1 MPNFFTDNQDIVFN
15 FEHLDLARVADVTE
29 DSYADANKY
38 DYAPADAAETVEDYR
53 RVLNLVGQISGDFID
68 PRAEDNDRTGN
79 RIEDNHVVRPVGMDE
94 NLHALSQADLMGFTL
109 PRKYGGLNF
118 PNIIYTIATE
128 MVSRA
133 DASLMNIFGLQGI
146 AETINA
152 FANDEIKDEYLPKFC
167 EGEVTGAM
175 VLTEPDAG
183 SDLQAI
189 KLKAT
194 QDADGLWRLNGVKR
208 FITNGCGEVLLVLAR
223 SEPDRAGGLGLS
235 LFVCNSDDG
244 VKLRR
249 LEDKLGI
256 HASPTCEMQFD
267 DVPAR
272 LIGERQRGLVT
283 YVMALMNGAR
293 LGIAA
298 QSLGISQAAYQAA
311 RAYAASRRQFD
322 VAIEKLPAVAD
333 LLAKMNMDIQA
344 TRAFAYEAA
353 YHVDLENNLLKKL
366 ELGGKPQDKALLKQ
380 MRQDSRKLKRVNAL
394 LTPMAK
400 YLCSEMCN
408 RVTYDSIQIHG
419 GSGFMRD
426 YPVERYARDARITT
440 IYEGTTQLQVVAAV
454 RGVMSGTAQK
464 RLETFA
470 QCEYQGD
477 LAPLAQKLADVLPL
491 LAEAVAFVKEQ
502 GNEYMELHGRQLVDI
517 ACDLYMAYL
526 LLNQARHS
534 REKLTVAGRYILE
547 IIPRVKY
554 NYELIRS
561 GDRSSLDCFETL
573 AGPVPTE

>member
-1 MPNFFTDNQDIVFN
+1 MANFLTDNQDILFHL
-15 FEHLDLARVADVTE
+15 EHTDLARIADTME
-29 DSYADANKY
+29 DSYGDAEKF
-38 DYAPADAAETVEDYR
+38 DYAPADAAEAIEDYK
-53 RVLNLVGQISGDFID
+53 RVLDVLGELSGDFID

-79 RIEDNHVVRPVGMDE
+79 RIEDKRVVRPVGMDE
-94 NLHALSQADLMGFTL
+94 NLEALSQADLMGFTL

-118 PNIIYTIATE
+118 PNVIYTIATE

-167 EGEVTGAM
+167 EGKVTGAM

-189 KLKAT
+189 KLKAH
-194 QDADGLWRLNGVKR
+194 QDEKGQWWLNGVKR

-235 LFVCNSDDG
+235 LFVCNFDDG

-298 QSLGISQAAYQAA
+298 QSLGIAQAAYQAA
-311 RAYAASRRQFD
+311 RKYAASRRQFD
-322 VAIEKLPAVAD
+322 VAIQELPAVAD
-333 LLAKMNMDIQA
+333 MLAKMNMDIQA
-344 TRAFAYEAA
+344 TRALAYEAA
-353 YHVDLENNLLKKL
+353 FHVDLENSLLRKL
-366 ELGGKPQDKALLKQ
+366 ELDDKSLDKAQVKQ

-394 LTPMAK
+394 LTPLAK

-408 RVTYDSIQIHG
+408 RVTYDSIQVHG

-440 IYEGTTQLQVVAAV
+440 IYEGTSQLQVVAAV

-464 RLETFA
+464 KLDEFAKLEY
-470 QCEYQGD
+470 EGE
-477 LAPLAQKLADVLPL
+477 LGPLAGKLADVLPL
-491 LAEAVAFVKEQ
+491 LGQAVVFVKEQ
-502 GNEYMELHGRQLVDI
+502 GNEYMELHGRQLVDM
-517 ACDLYMAYL
+517 ASELYMAYL

-534 REKLTVAGRYILE
+534 QEKLVTAGRYITE
-547 IIPRVKY
+547 IVPRVKC
-554 NYELIRS
+554 NYELIMS
-561 GDRSSLDCFETL
+561 GDRTSLDCFETL
-573 AGPVPTE
+573 AGPLPSE

>member
-1 MPNFFTDNQDIVFN
+1 MSNFLTDNPDILFHL
-15 FEHLDLARVADVTE
+15 EHTDLARIADTME
-29 DSYADANKY
+29 DSYADAGKF
-38 DYAPADAAETVEDYR
+38 DYAPTNSAEAIEDYK
-53 RVLNLVGQISGDFID
+53 RVLDVLGELSADFID

-79 RIEDNHVVRPVGMDE
+79 RIEDNHVVRPIGMDE
-94 NLHALSQADLMGFTL
+94 NLHALGQADLMGFTL

-118 PNIIYTIATE
+118 PNIIYIIATE

-152 FANDEIKDEYLPKFC
+152 FADDQIKDEYLPKFC
-167 EGEVTGAM
+167 EGQVTGAM

-194 QDADGLWRLNGVKR
+194 QDENGQWLLNGVKR

-223 SEPDRAGGLGLS
+223 SEPDRSGGLGLS
-235 LFVCNSDDG
+235 LFICNFDDG

-298 QSLGISQAAYQAA
+298 QSLGLAQAAYQAA
-311 RAYAASRRQFD
+311 RTYAASRRQFD
-322 VAIEKLPAVAD
+322 VAIQELPPVAD

-344 TRAFAYEAA
+344 TRALAYEAA
-353 YHVDLENNLLKKL
+353 FHVDLENSLLKKL
-366 ELGGKPQDKALLKQ
+366 ELDDPKDKDLRKQ
-380 MRQDSRKLKRVNAL
+380 MRQDSRKLKRVNSL

-440 IYEGTTQLQVVAAV
+440 IYEGTSQLQVVAAV

-464 RLETFA
+464 RLDIFT
-470 QCEYQGD
+470 QREYDGD

-491 LAEAVAFVKEQ
+491 LAQAVAFVKEQ
-502 GNEYMELHGRQLVDI
+502 GSEYMELHGRQLVDI

-534 REKLTVAGRYILE
+534 QEKLITASRYILE
-547 IIPRVKY
+547 ITPRVKY
-554 NYELIRS
+554 NYELITS

-573 AGPVPTE
+573 AGPLPTD